1 MRVSRNFMQ
10 MTDSEF
16 ASYGL
21 SGCRLRLANI
31 LRSKIYD
38 YMQIGI
44 IAVYAAL
51 IILYL
56 VFDDGSILDDNQ
68 LVFLYFLEIALLS
81 FFILDIT
88 LYIISFRML
97 YLRDTW
103 NIIDIVVITLSIA
116 FVLLDIFSSS
126 QSLKAFLKLRA
137 VFRLLRVFLLIRKLN
152 ALRRIS
158 ETGKRRRVVQPFTTN
173 TKGYDMNSPLENVI
187 RILTELVGQI
197 DSSESAIITDLNYC
211 IKAINSNQ
219 LYEAEVIFDQGDS
232 PDKDGRLQVQDGEN
246 RNQDDILRLINTY
259 SNKPVE
265 VVEIGKNNVVSKV
278 ENLDRFDTKKVATT
292 TASSKYL
299 KVPMDLRAVANAES
313 FTDLH

>member
-1 MRVSRNFMQ
+1 

-21 SGCRLRLANI
+21 SGFRLRLANI

-56 VFDDGSILDDNQ
+56 VFDDGSILDESQ
-68 LVFLYFLEIALLS
+68 LVFLYYLEIALLS

-88 LYIISFRML
+88 LYIISFRLL

-232 PDKDGRLQVQDGEN
+232 PD
-246 RNQDDILRLINTY
+246 
-259 SNKPVE
+259 
-265 VVEIGKNNVVSKV
+265 
-278 ENLDRFDTKKVATT
+278 
-292 TASSKYL
+292 
-299 KVPMDLRAVANAES
+299 
-313 FTDLH
+313 